1 MHPELL
7 RALAKA
13 RHEDL
18 LTKRQNPG
26 HPSVKRYAHSLR
38 FIRSRQRLGS
48 LLIWAGA
55 HLIGD
60 QRTAL
65 ETAQK

>member
-1 MHPELL
+1 MHPDLL

-26 HPSVKRYAHSLR
+26 HPRVRRDAHPLR
-38 FIRSRQRLGS
+38 FARSRQRLGL
-48 LLIWAGA
+48 LLIWAGS
-55 HLIGD
+55 HLIGN
-60 QRTAL
+60 QRAAL
-65 ETAQK
+65 EPARK

>member
-18 LTKRQNPG
+18 LSGPQIRRASRRPDDRA
-26 HPSVKRYAHSLR
+26 PR
-38 FIRSRQRLGS
+38 FARSRRRVGL

-55 HLIGD
+55 RLM
-60 QRTAL
+60 REKRAAL
-65 ETAQK
+65 ELAHE